1 MSLNFVPTR
10 ETLDDLLTLGTLND
24 DQVTELTSAFSLT
37 DQHIETPDGLLAVAA
52 SVISDFSV
60 AQALVRQ
67 LLSISHLSRR
77 TGKSFDE
84 IVGIIEN
91 EFAQVPELLE
101 DAEDDQ
107 RIKQCIQAI
116 GKMAGVVAFKRTSKA
131 IELTYDCDNLLQRT
145 RVMTDVRPLFSA
157 DAQDIDGAVVSH
169 TLRIRYDSAGNDRE
183 MSLALDDADLMK
195 LIDDCKRALLK
206 GRTAR
211 SKMCNPGNIP
221 TMPSKDENNDK

>member
-1 MSLNFVPTR
+1 MSLNFAPTR
-10 ETLDDLLTLGTLND
+10 ETLVDLLALGGLTD
-24 DQVTELTSAFSLT
+24 PQVGELTSAFSQT
-37 DQHIETPDGLLAVAA
+37 DQCIETPDGLLAIAA
-52 SVISDFSV
+52 SVVSDISV

-77 TGKSFDE
+77 TGKPFDE
-84 IVGIIEN
+84 IVGIIEA
-91 EFAQVPELLE
+91 EFAKVPELLE
-101 DAEDDQ
+101 DSEDAQ
-107 RIKQCIQAI
+107 RIEQSIHALR
-116 GKMAGVVAFKRTSKA
+116 KMAGLVAFKRTSKA

-145 RVMTDVRPLFSA
+145 RIMTDVRPLFSE
-157 DAQDIDGAVVSH
+157 DAQNIDGAVVSH

-195 LIDDCKRALLK
+195 LIDDCERALLK

-221 TMPSKDENNDK
+221 TLPSKDENNDE